1 MVITNNKIAAAL
13 DVIQEV
19 CSRYKDCSEC
29 ELYSDSQERCQFS
42 SSQPEDF
49 EILEPED
56 NDFHRFFD

>member
-13 DVIQEV
+13 EVIQEV

-29 ELYSDSQERCQFS
+29 ELYSDSQGKCQFDCT
-42 SSQPEDF
+42 PPVDF
-49 EILEPED
+49 EILEPEG